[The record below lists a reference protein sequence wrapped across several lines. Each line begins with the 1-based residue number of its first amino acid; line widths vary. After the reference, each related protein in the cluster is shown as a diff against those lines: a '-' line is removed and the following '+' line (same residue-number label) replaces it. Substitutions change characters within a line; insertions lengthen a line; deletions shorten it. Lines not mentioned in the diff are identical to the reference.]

1 MTENY
6 KHKYDALMERCA
18 KFMSEFAPP
27 SPYEL
32 GFKAGWEAAKQEFHK
47 DNTYVPDTTK
57 PARTMDLQW
66 PRDQQVRLQY
76 TTTPWPPGATD
87 RTYGHNICTR
97 CGQDLNKLTHYVCY
111 MPNCPSQMRVTCSTQ
126 NTPSMNVLESTKIQP
141 ISMEDVEKFIGK
153 TK

>member
-1 MTENY
+1 MTEDY

-57 PARTMDLQW
+57 PAKTLDIMW
-66 PRDQQVRLQY
+66 PDRIP
-76 TTTPWPPGATD
+76 TTTPWPPTMYQA
-87 RTYGHNICTR
+87 CSV
-97 CGQDLNKLTHYVCY
+97 CGMGSELNKAMSFVC
-111 MPNCPSQMRVTCSTQ
+111 NNLQCPTKVTC
-126 NTPSMNVLESTKIQP
+126 
-141 ISMEDVEKFIGK
+141 K
-153 TK
+153 T